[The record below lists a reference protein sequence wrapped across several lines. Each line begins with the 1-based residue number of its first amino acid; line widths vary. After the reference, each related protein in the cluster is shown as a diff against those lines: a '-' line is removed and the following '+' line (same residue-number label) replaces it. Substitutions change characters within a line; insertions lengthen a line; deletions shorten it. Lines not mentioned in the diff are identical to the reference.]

1 VSDQEKV
8 LVPALIGLEVSDAHD
23 LAFTARV
30 VAVAADPAIPLPT
43 AGVVTAQQPSA
54 GTRVDPADTVAIAV
68 EPRHGGGGGGGGGGD
83 DEGGGGG
90 GGGGGRPLPTPP
102 PGPRD
107 PAGTKP
113 VG

>member
-1 VSDQEKV
+1 MSDQEKV
-8 LVPALIGLEVSDAHD
+8 LVPALIGLEVGDAHE
-23 LAFTARV
+23 LAFAARV
-30 VAVAADPAIPLPT
+30 VAVAADPATPLPT
-43 AGVVTAQQPSA
+43 AGVVTAQDPSA
-54 GTRVDPADTVAIAV
+54 GTRVDPAATVAIAV
-68 EPRHGGGGGGGGGGD
+68 DAGPADGGGD
-83 DEGGGGG
+83 GG

>member
-1 VSDQEKV
+1 MSDQEKV

-68 EPRHGGGGGGGGGGD
+68 EPRHGGGGGD
-83 DEGGGGG
+83 DEGGGG